1 MTVGRGVAVGAH
13 KGGRVIRSER
23 VVDVLAWS
31 APAVALLAGV
41 KSLSAS
47 TPDDIGPFGL
57 VQALQ
62 PVLYVCLALLT
73 ASFVTVLFVRPSA
86 PALLLAAHVAVLVV
100 LLHGAA
106 TIVEPVPRFTPAWL
120 HVGFTDYIARTGRTL
135 PEFDARMSWPGFF
148 ALAAMAT
155 RVAGLPDAMPL
166 LGWTPVVFNLVYGG
180 GVYLLARATTP
191 DRRAAWLAVWLFY
204 PANWVGQDYFAP
216 QGLTYLFYLVIVVV
230 LLRWFRP
237 PPLDWWRRRDGRWAR
252 RLRLAAGPLRRAA
265 GLAPRPLRDEPRGVE
280 LPPWQ
285 GVALTG
291 MLVTIFVACT
301 VSHQLTPTAVVASVA
316 GLVLVRRCSVRSL
329 PVLMAV
335 IAVAYF
341 SYLTVVYW
349 SGHLPDLLRSVGHVG
364 GTVSAGATERVQGD
378 AAHQFVTRARLLLT
392 VVVWCL
398 AAVGAWRRLRRGAGD
413 LALFALAAAPF
424 LIILLQSYGG
434 EVLLRAYLFAL
445 PATVVLLAGV
455 LVPAEA
461 PRRRGPT
468 AAAAAL
474 LSIGLIGAFYL
485 TRYGNEAFEQV
496 HPSDV
501 QALNWLYRQAPQGST
516 LVAVTSNVP
525 WRSTALERYD
535 YTPLGEDLGPQQLD
549 TIEAAMEANPR
560 GAFLILSKA
569 QFVYGESFYGR
580 PPGWGEQLE
589 RQVLGSPRFRVVFT
603 NAEAKIFVLAR
614 QQGQA

>member
-1 MTVGRGVAVGAH
+1 MTIGRGVAVGAQ
-13 KGGRVIRSER
+13 KGGRVIRLER

-62 PVLYVCLALLT
+62 PMLYVCLALLT
-73 ASFVTVLFVRPSA
+73 ASFVTVLLVRPSA
-86 PALLLAAHVAVLVV
+86 PTLLLAAHVAVLVV

-155 RVAGLPDAMPL
+155 RAAGLPDAMPL
-166 LGWTPVVFNLVYGG
+166 LGWTPVVFNLVFGG

-216 QGLTYLFYLVIVVV
+216 QGLTYLFYLVIVAV

-237 PPLDWWRRRDGRWAR
+237 PPLRWWRRRDGRWAR
-252 RLRLAAGPLRRAA
+252 RLRLAADPLRRAA

-285 GVALTG
+285 GVALMG

-301 VSHQLTPTAVVASVA
+301 VSHQLTPAAVVASVA

-335 IAVAYF
+335 IAVGYF

-378 AAHQFVTRARLLLT
+378 AAHQLVTRARLLLT

-398 AAVGAWRRLRRGAGD
+398 AAVGGWRRLRRGAGD

-474 LSIGLIGAFYL
+474 LSVGLIGAFYL

-496 HPSDV
+496 RPSDV

-525 WRSTALERYD
+525 WRSKALERYD

-549 TIEAAMEANPR
+549 TIEAAMETNPR
-560 GAFLILSKA
+560 GAFLILSRA

-614 QQGQA
+614 QQGRA